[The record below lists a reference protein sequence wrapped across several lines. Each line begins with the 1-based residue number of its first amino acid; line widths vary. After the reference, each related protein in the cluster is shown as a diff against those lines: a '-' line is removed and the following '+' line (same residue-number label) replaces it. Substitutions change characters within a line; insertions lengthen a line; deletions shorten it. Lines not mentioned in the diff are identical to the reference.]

1 MKLKKK
7 SKEVM
12 EELYL
17 MRHISHHQIAS
28 IQRIYKDE
36 DKLYVLSERVEGKN
50 LKFYMDQ
57 ENRLSEREIS
67 YIVQQILDI
76 AKHIIVDGV
85 MQGHNSLPNAG
96 VQNQKWDKT
105 IYRDFRI
112 ENFVVD
118 PQTLQVT
125 MIDYGVVSQFL
136 NIGDLKQYLQA
147 PVSVAPE

>member
-1 MKLKKK
+1 
-7 SKEVM
+7 
-12 EELYL
+12 

-85 MQGHNSLPNAG
+85 MQGHSSLLNAG
-96 VQNQKWDKT
+96 AQNQKMVKT
-105 IYRDFRI
+105 IYRDYRI

>member
-1 MKLKKK
+1 
-7 SKEVM
+7 M

>member
-1 MKLKKK
+1 MK
-7 SKEVM
+7 
-12 EELYL
+12 
-17 MRHISHHQIAS
+17 HIAHHQIAS

-57 ENRLSEREIS
+57 ENRLSEREVS
-67 YIVQQILDI
+67 YIVQQILEI
-76 AKHIIVDGV
+76 AKQIIVDGV
-85 MQGHNSLPNAG
+85 MQSRNSLPNAG
-96 VQNQKWDKT
+96 IQNQKWDKT

>member
-1 MKLKKK
+1 M
-7 SKEVM
+7 
-12 EELYL
+12 